1 MKKRV
6 FAGLAAAAWSSFAVA
21 GGDML
26 NSKDVE
32 PAVVLPVVIEE
43 PADESGFYAGL
54 ALSAVS
60 TRGSSVSLDFFSVTD
75 GQDRLGN
82 ITLQAGY
89 NINPYL
95 AIEGRY
101 TAMITNEDLV
111 SMDGWSL
118 FVKPQYPLDE
128 AWTIYA
134 LIGFGGVNI
143 DQEGT
148 LPVNVDDT
156 GFQWGVGASY
166 GMMDNISV
174 FLDYTQLA
182 NDMDGLYWNG
192 DLQADADAITL
203 GVTYNF

>member
-6 FAGLAAAAWSSFAVA
+6 FAGLAVAAWSSFAVA

-75 GQDRLGN
+75 G
-82 ITLQAGY
+82 
-89 NINPYL
+89 
-95 AIEGRY
+95 
-101 TAMITNEDLV
+101 
-111 SMDGWSL
+111 
-118 FVKPQYPLDE
+118 
-128 AWTIYA
+128 
-134 LIGFGGVNI
+134 
-143 DQEGT
+143 
-148 LPVNVDDT
+148 
-156 GFQWGVGASY
+156 
-166 GMMDNISV
+166 
-174 FLDYTQLA
+174 
-182 NDMDGLYWNG
+182 LYWNG